1 MNKKS
6 LRTQHQIEN
15 ALFDLLEEK
24 EYSEISVAEITRLAN
39 VSRTS
44 FYRNYDQKDN
54 VINDY
59 IKQKYNQLITDI
71 EKNKL
76 SSLSSQLTAY
86 LSFFKNNP
94 KIMPLLLNAGFEG
107 MLLNEQTSYLNK
119 LLKNYH
125 TDLNLTDYA
134 ISYQSGGIFM
144 LLVWWV
150 KQNYQTPLRDLVA
163 YAQKHIMI

>member
-1 MNKKS
+1 M
-6 LRTQHQIEN
+6 
-15 ALFDLLEEK
+15 
-24 EYSEISVAEITRLAN
+24 
-39 VSRTS
+39 
-44 FYRNYDQKDN
+44 
-54 VINDY
+54 
-59 IKQKYNQLITDI
+59 
-71 EKNKL
+71 